1 MSRQLK
7 KQKEK
12 AKAYWCLKICW
23 QKAR

>member
-12 AKAYWCLKICW
+12 AKAYWRWKICW
-23 QKAR
+23 QKLC